1 MHLLLI
7 CKARRNQKPKIREA
21 QEQAIRAAKEAKKAR
36 QASKKTAMAAAKA
49 PTKAAPQQKIVET
62 VWKTLSW
69 LVRFLN
75 KDLTTIR
82 IK

>member
-36 QASKKTAMAAAKA
+36 QASKKTAMAAAKV
-49 PTKAAPQQKIVET
+49 IVM
-62 VWKTLSW
+62 VLDFLFKKNRKTYDPNCGNKSFK
-69 LVRFLN
+69 FLKN
-75 KDLTTIR
+75 FV
-82 IK
+82 